1 MISQCVK
8 HKMNSI
14 PASSTMSSAA
24 SSKKSVKK
32 SVAATPVAEVV
43 VAPVAEAVVAPVQKR
58 AAKKATAPVS
68 APVVVE
74 SAAAAAAAP
83 AAAAEPAPVAAA
95 TEVAE
100 TSWHDDLTGLT
111 KHLAAMRDTI
121 STLFTEVKRLEK
133 KVTRTVKDAGK
144 RRKNRKAEA
153 GAETDTP
160 RRPTAFEIPQN
171 VSDDLNSF
179 LGQPKGTQISRAN
192 VTKRV
197 TSYAK
202 EHNLMNKHA
211 INADAALLKLLN
223 PAANLAAGET
233 LTIFTLQK
241 CLRNHY
247 IKAAP
252 VSA

>member
-1 MISQCVK
+1 
-8 HKMNSI
+8 MNSI

-32 SVAATPVAEVV
+32 SVAATPVVEVV

-68 APVVVE
+68 APVSAPVVVE
-74 SAAAAAAAP
+74 SAAASAP
-83 AAAAEPAPVAAA
+83 AAAAAEPAPVAAA
-95 TEVAE
+95 AEVAE

-247 IKAAP
+247 IKAVPAP
-252 VSA
+252 ASA

>member
-1 MISQCVK
+1 
-8 HKMNSI
+8 MNSI

-32 SVAATPVAEVV
+32 SVAAAPVAEVV
-43 VAPVAEAVVAPVQKR
+43 VAAVAEAAPVQKR
-58 AAKKATAPVS
+58 VAKKATAAAAVTASVP
-68 APVVVE
+68 AVVE
-74 SAAAAAAAP
+74 PTPAAEPAP
-83 AAAAEPAPVAAA
+83 AAAAA
-95 TEVAE
+95 EVAE

-133 KVTRTVKDAGK
+133 KVARTVKDAGK

-247 IKAAP
+247 IKPSTA
-252 VSA
+252 

>member
-1 MISQCVK
+1 
-8 HKMNSI
+8 
-14 PASSTMSSAA
+14 MSSAA